1 MNKLL
6 VVLYPY
12 KFNKFI
18 DNLLEIDEFRKFIN
32 VDIWDL
38 RSITGKQDSKNS
50 YHQYDTEVNLIPI
63 KSILSFIANVIKL
76 RHKSN
81 NTDDVYILNELNY
94 RTPSQLLCNMIL
106 GFILR
111 KSKVRAVELANGG
124 MPYWYESTD
133 TINRRS
139 EKSFFQKIY
148 TMFAEYSIQFG
159 VKTILEYLSAS
170 LGKQSPSITTHILV
184 AGSQSQCI
192 ARDCGRTVKMV
203 MGHTQD
209 YSNALLD
216 QIELKT
222 KHVAV
227 NACAEVIYL
236 DQGWPAFPIDPG
248 FGIPNTLT
256 KNIWY
261 PALNRFFNFLEK
273 SQNTRIRIA
282 GHYKTNY
289 DFEEPLFE
297 MRDVLYGHTK
307 SLIRNCGF
315 VIACYSTSISYAVI
329 FRKPII
335 FIYTDEY
342 QSNSHGMRH
351 IFGLAAMLG
360 KKPINIEHFSDSISE
375 YLEIDE
381 DRYGYYER
389 TVLTSGVSRR
399 PNVQIILEDVMG
411 IDTEQEYTNVIPPVF
426 AAGFTL

>member
-12 KFNKFI
+12 KFNNFI
-18 DNLLEIDEFRKFIN
+18 DKLLEIDEFRKFIN
-32 VDIWDL
+32 VEIWDL

-50 YHQYDTEVNLIPI
+50 YHQYDTEINLIPI
-63 KSILSFIANVIKL
+63 KSKLNFITNVIKL

-81 NTDDVYILNELNY
+81 NAVDVYILNELDY
-94 RTPSQLLCNMIL
+94 REPSQLLCNMIL

-111 KSKVRAVELANGG
+111 KSKVQAVELTNGG

-133 TINRRS
+133 TLNRRS

-148 TMFAEYSIQFG
+148 TLFSEYSTQYV
-159 VKTILEYLSAS
+159 VKTILEYLAGS
-170 LGKQSPSITTHILV
+170 LGKLSPSITTHTLA
-184 AGSQSQCI
+184 AGSQSQSI

-209 YSNALLD
+209 YSNTLLD
-216 QIELKT
+216 QIELKP
-222 KHVAV
+222 KHVAA
-227 NACAEVIYL
+227 NAFKDVIYL

-248 FGIPNTLT
+248 FGKFNPLT

-261 PALNRFFNFLEK
+261 PALNRFFNSLEK

-282 GHYKTNY
+282 GHYKSNY
-289 DFEEPLFE
+289 EPQDQHFE
-297 MRDVLYGHTK
+297 MREVLYGNTK
-307 SLIRNCGF
+307 SLIRNCRF

-342 QSNSHGMRH
+342 QFDPHLMRH
-351 IFGLAAMLG
+351 IFGLAAILG
-360 KKPINIEHFSDSISE
+360 CNPINIDHFSDSISD
-375 YLEIDE
+375 YLKVDE
-381 DRYGYYER
+381 DKYKYYER

-399 PNVQIILEDVMG
+399 PNAQIILEDVMG
-411 IDTEQEYTNVIPPVF
+411 IDTEQEYVN
-426 AAGFTL
+426 LK